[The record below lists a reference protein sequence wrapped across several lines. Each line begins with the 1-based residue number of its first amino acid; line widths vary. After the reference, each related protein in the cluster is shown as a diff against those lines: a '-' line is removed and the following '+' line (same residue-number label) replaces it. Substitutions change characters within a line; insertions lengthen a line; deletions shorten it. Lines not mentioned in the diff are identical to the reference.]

1 MGEFEVQ
8 GNFIFGVIVLL
19 VNIKLL
25 ISSFEQTFGIWFWCL
40 GSLSLYFPAY
50 ALQCY
55 FGNYPSNGA
64 FWHTFMDGQTY
75 MLVLFFCTS
84 FILIDVGISMTN
96 AEVRHYMWANNVLK
110 RRVAKSKQKKDRSQ
124 ISKQINKYTNRGYA
138 FAQEKGNDVLLMD
151 SLENRVGNALKAKL
165 FAA

>member
-1 MGEFEVQ
+1 
-8 GNFIFGVIVLL
+8 
-19 VNIKLL
+19 
-25 ISSFEQTFGIWFWCL
+25 
-40 GSLSLYFPAY
+40 
-50 ALQCY
+50 
-55 FGNYPSNGA
+55 
-64 FWHTFMDGQTY
+64 MDGQTY

-96 AEVRHYMWANNVLK
+96 AEVRHYMWAHNVLK
-110 RRVAKSKQKKDRSQ
+110 RRIAKSKQKKDKSQ

-165 FAA
+165 FAT